1 MVDII
6 LVYIFSLILYKY
18 ILIFLF
24 GVHYITR
31 SLDWFVNLFA
41 RSIWVFWIPEG
52 SLQASLICT
61 SVICLRFQRA
71 VWLIFQQV
79 RFIYKI
85 TDLSLAPS
93 LSLSLTALSPNGKV
107 KFNTADG
114 RCRRVLSARHESDTS
129 SATTDRKACFIRVQ
143 ISIYGIHIYTSSAD
157 KTAGEDGNFSFL
169 FQSKRG
175 ICATLGHT
183 DYLRSDA
190 LLNWSKLIIHLN
202 TLISV
207 SLSAPLL
214 YMHNEP
220 PMTCTMN

>member
-1 MVDII
+1 MCHI
-6 LVYIFSLILYKY
+6 SLDPSTGSWTYLRDLFEYSGSPKDLYK
-18 ILIFLF
+18 
-24 GVHYITR
+24 R
-31 SLDWFVNLFA
+31 RLFA
-41 RSIWVFWIPEG
+41 HLWSACVSSEL
-52 SLQASLICT
+52 S
-61 SVICLRFQRA
+61 
-71 VWLIFQQV
+71 
-79 RFIYKI
+79 
-85 TDLSLAPS
+85 DLSSNKFALFTKLQISLSLPVS
-93 LSLSLTALSPNGKV
+93 LSLSALSPNGKV

-169 FQSKRG
+169 FQSERG

-183 DYLRSDA
+183 DYLRSDG